1 MGERGIEEEMEAIRG
16 TWSEVSRERE
26 EREEGVPGRVDK
38 ESVET
43 HKSRRVPAIG
53 PRVLTITERELD
65 KAEGI
70 DAVIE
75 QLRFRKIKVI
85 VVPVSKGATEVE
97 VPANKPRMA
106 SLGSWEEIEARKAGL
121 SASEHGA

>member
-1 MGERGIEEEMEAIRG
+1 M
-16 TWSEVSRERE
+16 
-26 EREEGVPGRVDK
+26 
-38 ESVET
+38 
-43 HKSRRVPAIG
+43 
-53 PRVLTITERELD
+53 ITERELD

-97 VPANKPRMA
+97 VPTNKPRNGITRVVGGDRGEKGWLVCM
-106 SLGSWEEIEARKAGL
+106 GTRGVNIGETEMREIKVNGEIE
-121 SASEHGA
+121 